1 MQYGKALKNYSF
13 VAQKMT
19 KMKIKNIVLFSL
31 MLIAVACGGPEN
43 LVQYKQN
50 AEKAQSEGNYEQD
63 VNTWKTYINE
73 QNEAENEVSGAEYA
87 EAAKTAY
94 KAGMNN
100 QAVDWFDQARYREY
114 ADEEMYSI
122 LAEIFGE
129 QGNLSK
135 ELRALEYLLDNYGNE
150 NDEVNNRLFEI
161 YDEIENYDEALDVW
175 NLLPED
181 VQGKERNLEKFL
193 KINKELENEEVCDSV
208 SAELLE
214 MNPEHVEA
222 LDWMAKKYYWLGEK
236 RYQREMEKYEN
247 NKTRSQYRT
256 LLKELEKSTADFKTA
271 LGYFEKLW
279 ELSPDSQKQYA
290 SYMANIYARFN
301 DEGKAEYYND
311 LAN

>member
-279 ELSPDSQKQYA
+279 ELSPGSQKQYA

>member
-50 AEKAQSEGNYEQD
+50 AEKAQSEGNYEQA
-63 VNTWKTYINE
+63 VNAWKTYINE

-247 NKTRSQYRT
+247 NKTRNQYRT
-256 LLKELEKSTADFKTA
+256 LLKKLEKSTADFKTA
-271 LGYFEKLW
+271 LSYFEKLW
-279 ELSPDSQKQYA
+279 ELSPGSQKQYA